1 MEKMKN
7 KLAYYLNLN
16 YPIEIKRIPDSEG
29 GGYTATIPQLGKY
42 AFVGDGESIEEA
54 IQNLE
59 EIKAYLFEKYLDE
72 GIPIPEP
79 LDEEEKN
86 YSGKF
91 VLRVPSELHRFL
103 AQEAKR
109 NGTTL
114 NQYCVYLLTRKSYL
128 KGIQDELAEVREEIK
143 DVFTWLKK
151 IEYKIEPDKGKY
163 SYPQMTINTFEYNQS
178 A

>member
-1 MEKMKN
+1 MKQRKN
-7 KLAYYLNLN
+7 NLNYYLNLN
-16 YPIEIKRIPDSEG
+16 YPIEIKRIPDEEG

-59 EIKAYLFEKYLDE
+59 EIKSYLFKKYLEE

-79 LDEEEKN
+79 RNDEEKN
-86 YSGKF
+86 YSGRF

-143 DVFTWLKK
+143 DVFMWLRK
-151 IEYKIEPDKGKY
+151 IEYKIEPEKGKY
-163 SYPQMTINTFEYNQS
+163 SYPPMTIKSEYNQS